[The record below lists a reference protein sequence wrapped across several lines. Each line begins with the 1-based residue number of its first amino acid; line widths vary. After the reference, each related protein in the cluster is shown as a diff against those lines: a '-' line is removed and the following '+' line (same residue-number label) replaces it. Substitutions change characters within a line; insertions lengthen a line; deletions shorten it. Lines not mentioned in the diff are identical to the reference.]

1 MSNTR
6 SIDTKG
12 NDLYAPVK
20 KVKLHHSREGCSL
33 LSWSS
38 FTSQPHAHEGK
49 QREKKVGEDFH
60 RSFSSLKTGLVKLV
74 KLVKVKC
81 PMSHEQKLHFPSWTF
96 KIAAKADYLDW
107 WTRLGLKKHA
117 SMILKQSQLRAMAF
131 FCKSTVVMVIN
142 NEIKTAKYLN
152 RQQVP
157 IANFAINL
165 SPLQK

>member
-1 MSNTR
+1 
-6 SIDTKG
+6 
-12 NDLYAPVK
+12 
-20 KVKLHHSREGCSL
+20 
-33 LSWSS
+33 
-38 FTSQPHAHEGK
+38 
-49 QREKKVGEDFH
+49 
-60 RSFSSLKTGLVKLV
+60 
-74 KLVKVKC
+74 
-81 PMSHEQKLHFPSWTF
+81 MSHEQKLHFPSWTF